1 MELKRIERL
10 DDPRL
15 DVYRNLKSTN
25 ATRDAGIFIAEGPT
39 VVERV
44 LRSGFAVSSV
54 VISDRK
60 FASFSSRLPENIP
73 VYRLSQELAEELV
86 GFAFHCG
93 VMACAVRRPP
103 PSPDQWL
110 PATGPALVLAGD
122 RITDPENVG
131 ALIRIASAF
140 GAAGV
145 IFGAGSADPFS
156 RRVLRVSMGNAL
168 FLPVTQTESLDV
180 LLQDLSGH
188 HGMTIAGTL
197 LDPAAQPLSDY
208 PFPPRTVLVFGN
220 EYDGISASVQK
231 RLHARL
237 TIPMLNGT
245 DSLNVA
251 VSAGIFLHQ
260 YRCCHPGTAPV
271 ADTG

>member
-1 MELKRIERL
+1 MEPEQIDNL

-15 DVYRNLKSTN
+15 DIYRNLKATN
-25 ATRDAGIFIAEGPT
+25 ATRDARMFIAEGPT

-44 LRSGFAVSSV
+44 LRSGFTVRSI

-60 FASFSSRLPENIP
+60 LAGFRDRLPTNIP
-73 VYRLSQELAEELV
+73 VFRLRQDLAEELV

-93 VMACAVRRPP
+93 VMASAIRHP
-103 PSPDQWL
+103 PSPPSQWL
-110 PATGPALVLAGD
+110 PPTGPALVVAGD

-131 ALIRIASAF
+131 ALIRIAAAF

-145 IFGAGSADPFS
+145 IFGPGSADPFS
-156 RRVLRVSMGNAL
+156 RRVLRVSMGNGL
-168 FLPVTQTESLDV
+168 FLPILETNNLQATLQELTSLHQ
-180 LLQDLSGH
+180 L
-188 HGMTIAGTL
+188 TICGTL
-197 LDPAAQPLSDY
+197 LQPTASNLAQHR
-208 PFPPRTVLVFGN
+208 FNPRTVLVFGN
-220 EYDGISASVQK
+220 EYDGISTPIQQQVQTQ
-231 RLHARL
+231 L

-260 YRCCHPGTAPV
+260 YRSQHPPTL
-271 ADTG
+271 